1 MKDLINQA
9 LSLHKAGKLDQA
21 EKTYLKILSKD
32 KNNPTI
38 LQLLGTLYL
47 QLKKVDL
54 SEDYFLQS
62 LRLDPKN
69 PNTLNNLG
77 ILKKNKKEINKSL
90 EYFNFNIKNN
100 NFLKSW
106 INKSNIFLENSRFK
120 EGLELSKQAL
130 KNFPTNIKLRN
141 NYAIFLF
148 ECGYQTEA
156 FNVYNQ
162 FEIDGSHYIE
172 SYLSYSSLLIQIN
185 NFPKALEN
193 LNKLLTIDEK
203 NLDGLRKRHY
213 VYKSLM
219 NFEKAEK
226 DLLFAISINKL
237 NFLNNKMLV
246 EFYIDIKKYELSI
259 KYCNLMIQKKIQ
271 KDFFLSKKIISQ
283 IHIGDWH
290 ELKEM
295 IDDFNKSKSFNTGM
309 NPLALKYINDDPLI
323 QKLFTEKY
331 KEAKLG
337 PIYNDKFS
345 STDQV
350 LEKKSKIRIGFFSG
364 DFRNHAVFHSI
375 QDLFVN
381 YDKSNFEIFAYSTH
395 KTEDPQ
401 RNKII
406 DSVDGFHDIDS
417 LSDKESFHLIR
428 SHSLDVAIDLSGYTS
443 NNKSHLFE
451 HDISKIKINYFGFPG
466 TIGSKKYTY
475 ILSDHHVIPGDH
487 SQYYSEEVIYL
498 PDTFMPFTPQNFEN
512 NVKRSDF
519 NLPEDKFIISCF
531 SKIEKILPNVFNIWM
546 KVLSNFDD
554 VSLALCIKNEMVQNN
569 LKIYCEQN
577 NYNFNKIIFL
587 SPIEHNENLKRMSTF
602 DLYLD
607 TYPYNGHVAI
617 SDSLFQSC
625 VPTIS
630 FTGKSYASRVSFS
643 LLKYSKLDNLITFNE
658 IDYYNKINYFCS
670 NRDELKKI
678 KKKLIEFKFLKLNRM
693 KEFTKNFEKLM
704 KSIVLK

>member
-246 EFYIDIKKYELSI
+246 EFYIDIT
-259 KYCNLMIQKKIQ
+259 KIR
-271 KDFFLSKKIISQ
+271 
-283 IHIGDWH
+283 
-290 ELKEM
+290 
-295 IDDFNKSKSFNTGM
+295 T
-309 NPLALKYINDDPLI
+309 
-323 QKLFTEKY
+323 KY
-331 KEAKLG
+331 K
-337 PIYNDKFS
+337 
-345 STDQV
+345 
-350 LEKKSKIRIGFFSG
+350 
-364 DFRNHAVFHSI
+364 
-375 QDLFVN
+375 
-381 YDKSNFEIFAYSTH
+381 
-395 KTEDPQ
+395 
-401 RNKII
+401 
-406 DSVDGFHDIDS
+406 
-417 LSDKESFHLIR
+417 
-428 SHSLDVAIDLSGYTS
+428 
-443 NNKSHLFE
+443 
-451 HDISKIKINYFGFPG
+451 
-466 TIGSKKYTY
+466 
-475 ILSDHHVIPGDH
+475 IL
-487 SQYYSEEVIYL
+487 
-498 PDTFMPFTPQNFEN
+498 
-512 NVKRSDF
+512 
-519 NLPEDKFIISCF
+519 
-531 SKIEKILPNVFNIWM
+531 
-546 KVLSNFDD
+546 
-554 VSLALCIKNEMVQNN
+554 
-569 LKIYCEQN
+569 
-577 NYNFNKIIFL
+577 
-587 SPIEHNENLKRMSTF
+587 
-602 DLYLD
+602 
-607 TYPYNGHVAI
+607 
-617 SDSLFQSC
+617 
-625 VPTIS
+625 
-630 FTGKSYASRVSFS
+630 
-643 LLKYSKLDNLITFNE
+643 
-658 IDYYNKINYFCS
+658 
-670 NRDELKKI
+670 
-678 KKKLIEFKFLKLNRM
+678 
-693 KEFTKNFEKLM
+693 
-704 KSIVLK
+704 